1 MAAPKSAT
9 PTLNARNA
17 AGSDVAPAAR
27 VGLLA
32 VRRRRRRY
40 PHALAAYLFLAPF
53 LVLFVMFLVGPLF
66 YALNLSVWRETLVG
80 GRSFAGLANY
90 ADVFADE
97 SFWRGIRNMLL
108 FGVFQV
114 PIMLGLALIFALV
127 LDAGTTYAKSLFR
140 IGFFLPYAVPSVIAA
155 LIWGYLYGPSFG
167 PFTQAA
173 NALGWAPPMFLS
185 RTLMLPSLANIVTW
199 EFTGYNMIILYSAL
213 QAVPKDVIEAA
224 AIDGARPIRVARSI
238 RVPLIAPTIVLTAI
252 FSVIGTL
259 QLFNEPQLML
269 AIAPDVIG
277 NDYTPNIYA
286 YTTGFV
292 NQQYNY
298 AAAISFVLGAFV
310 VIISY
315 AVLFFSNRR
324 QTPAAA

>member
-1 MAAPKSAT
+1 MADVDSTVT
-9 PTLNARNA
+9 PTLPPR
-17 AGSDVAPAAR
+17 
-27 VGLLA
+27 A
-32 VRRRRRRY
+32 VSGARRRRRIHRY
-40 PHALAAYLFLAPF
+40 PHGVAAYIFLLPF
-53 LVLFVMFLVGPLF
+53 LILFALFLVGPLF
-66 YALNLSVWRETLVG
+66 YALNLSVWRDTLVG
-80 GRSFAGLANY
+80 GQTFVGIANY
-90 ADVFADE
+90 VQVFQDA

-114 PIMLGLALIFALV
+114 PIMLCLALIFALV
-127 LDAGTTYAKSLFR
+127 LDSGTTYARSLFR

-167 PFTQAA
+167 PFTQFAHA
-173 NALGWAPPMFLS
+173 IGVPPPNFLS
-185 RTLMLPSLANIVTW
+185 RGMMLPSLANIVTW

-224 AIDGARPIRVARSI
+224 SICGATPVQIARKIRI
-238 RVPLIAPTIVLTAI
+238 PLIAPTILLTAI

-259 QLFNEPQLML
+259 QLFNEPQLMY

-286 YTTGFV
+286 YTSAFI

-310 VIISY
+310 VVVSY
-315 AVLFFSNRR
+315 AVIFAGNRR
-324 QTPAAA
+324 SPAAAT